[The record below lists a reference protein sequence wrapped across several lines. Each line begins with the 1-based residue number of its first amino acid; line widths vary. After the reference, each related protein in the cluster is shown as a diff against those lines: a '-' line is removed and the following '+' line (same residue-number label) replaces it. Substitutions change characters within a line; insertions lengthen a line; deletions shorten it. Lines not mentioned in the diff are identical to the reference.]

1 MTHGTA
7 VRAASVALKIAKRT
21 RTTTIGYLGRKMS
34 QGLKRYRRSLISKL
48 TGAQRRIDE
57 NKRFGKNYKAEFE
70 KLVLMHALQSVD
82 DYMNPKGATDE
93 SKTP

>member
-1 MTHGTA
+1 MV
-7 VRAASVALKIAKRT
+7 VRAASAAQKIAKHT
-21 RTTTIGYLGRKMS
+21 RTTTTRYLGRKMS

-70 KLVLMHALQSVD
+70 KLVLMHALQAVD
-82 DYMNPKGATDE
+82 DYMNPEGATNE

>member
-1 MTHGTA
+1 
-7 VRAASVALKIAKRT
+7 
-21 RTTTIGYLGRKMS
+21 MS

-57 NKRFGKNYKAEFE
+57 NKRLGKNYKAEFE
-70 KLVLMHALQSVD
+70 KLVLMHALQAVD
-82 DYMNPKGATDE
+82 DYMNPEGATNE

>member
-1 MTHGTA
+1 
-7 VRAASVALKIAKRT
+7 V
-21 RTTTIGYLGRKMS
+21 S

-70 KLVLMHALQSVD
+70 KLVLMHALQAVD
-82 DYMNPKGATDE
+82 DYMNPKGADDE
-93 SKTP
+93 SKTT